1 MEISV
6 NKIRRSVVK
15 LLQHLQS
22 TSQTAEQR
30 ILREFINKNELDE
43 NDLTA
48 LFTYLSDHILDERW
62 TAAIA
67 FSFEHVLLLLV
78 TRSIPHDEQLVDASN
93 FETYQKKCV
102 ALSTMVRLSIDM
114 QRYAVAYFRNKPAP
128 FECPEGTLSKKRSKN
143 GSTIASLDIVK
154 CCHNLLR
161 ANPVFFKDLW
171 NWSIFLEQ
179 YVETAKEKSLY
190 QLYCNHIIAI
200 LTNMTAAQLQNMNDK
215 FSPSTLLQWD
225 EERNIRTSVQTN
237 IPLKDATT
245 DKIITLTIKSHLIT
259 NIEGV
264 LLPIFNKN
272 NYEFYAQNDGLYDNI
287 VNVDSTKVN
296 LRSIAL
302 GISSAKAICLSG
314 PVGCGKTT
322 LVEYLARKTGRIYPK
337 PSEVNQTKTEIK
349 AQSNGVTVNGNDKL
363 TGGNKRKLSRDIL
376 NNFEDNA
383 AENYA
388 NTNGF
393 LRIQLGEQTD
403 SKMLLGQY
411 RCTDVP
417 GEFVWLPGVLTKA
430 VMNGY
435 WLLLEDLDSATQDT
449 YTILSSLLEN
459 NYLSVPGFRDCVK
472 IEPGFQLFVTVRTN
486 KSVTNSSQKSLY
498 ALLEKYLYTINIL
511 PLSRNE
517 LCKIV
522 STNYQKLATIANR
535 IVDVFLTFSS
545 GDHTAADNLRQQE
558 SSDKADT
565 TEKYIS
571 LPFEPVTLTSIP
583 NSTRLVSTRDLIK
596 LCQRSNP
603 GFSVTSTECAYFV
616 FQNAVDVFCSYLS
629 QGKDKT
635 KLITSIGAK
644 LGIIQSRCEY
654 FADEYKPEV
663 FADNQRIKVGRTEL
677 YVKPIGNE
685 LSSKTQ
691 IDLKEDSEI
700 EGPTKA
706 RKRQK
711 LMKET
716 AEQEIV
722 MLERSLSAAKNATFS
737 FTRMASCI
745 LERIAV
751 CVSHAE
757 PVLLVGETGVGKTSA
772 VQYLAERTFRKLVVV
787 NMNNQS
793 DVSDLIGGFKPVDL
807 TYVMTPLRLEF
818 DALFRETFNVDKN
831 ITFLNKL
838 EICYNQGNHFVIIK
852 LMQTVINSVFAKAE
866 RNELRQ
872 KELGLIPRWK
882 ALKVCAQKLNTQL
895 SKSINISF
903 AFIPGSLVNCIKNGN
918 WILLDEINLA
928 SAEMLE
934 CLSTILEPDGSVVLL
949 ERGDFTPVKRHPDF
963 RIFACMNPNT
973 DIGKKDLPVGIRNRF
988 TEFFVDELTTDA
1000 DLTLLISDYLK
1011 NTGIQSRSV
1020 ANLVQLYKKLKQLSK
1035 LELNDGLG
1043 NRPVYSLR
1051 TLCRSLRICAKNLC
1065 GSVERNL
1072 YESFCMSFLT
1082 QLDAV
1087 SHNVVLYLIQQALL
1101 SNVKAVLNQ
1110 SIPKPGEDYLNFE
1123 GYWIQQGVKVPEE
1136 YVSYILTKSV
1146 KENLRDLARIIS
1158 IGKLPVL
1165 LQGPT
1170 SAGKTSLIDYV
1181 ARRSGNHCLRI
1192 NNHEHT
1198 DLQEYIGTY
1207 VADVTGKLSFKEGV
1221 LVQAMRNGYWI
1232 ILDELNLAST
1242 DILEALNRVLDDNRE
1257 LYIPETQ
1264 TLVKAHANF
1273 MLFATQNPPGLYG
1286 GRKTLSRAFKNRFIE
1301 LHFPEIPRDELETIL
1316 EKRCLIPTSYAKKM
1330 VLCMS
1335 DLQKNRKTTT
1345 KNVFTLRDL
1354 FRWGNRYTYADKQL
1368 LDNAQYDW
1376 NQHLVEEGYL
1386 VLSSKVRTDIEIE
1399 IIEETLY
1406 KNFRKH
1412 VDCTRLFDAHSSD
1425 EACSPVT
1432 RAIINDIKTYKM
1444 RADIVW
1450 TRNMTRMAVLTAKA
1464 LQFNEP
1470 VLLVGP
1476 TGCGKTTVC
1485 QLLASIRDVQ
1495 LRILNC
1501 HMHTEGADF
1510 LGGLRPC
1517 RDNSSLDEE
1526 NNTGKKLFEWADGP
1540 LILAMKEGSYFMA
1553 DEISLA
1559 EDSVLERLN
1568 CILEPER
1575 TVLLAEKGGVAAEG
1589 DLAANATDFVNDF
1602 VVQAKEGFQ
1611 FLATMN
1617 PGGDFGKKELS
1628 PALRN
1633 RFTEIWCLPSD
1644 CKEDL
1649 IQIASNCMLEQAKTT
1664 KENTNKAEITQI
1676 ATYLVEVVLHMSAS
1690 IEKFK
1695 YSIRDILAWAN
1706 YIVSNAH
1713 LTFPEK
1719 AIFGLETIFL
1729 DALELMPH
1737 ETLAHVEL
1745 LRKRVIE
1752 FAIAR
1757 ASTILYQ
1764 KFTFDELAQ
1773 KRGTEVIHSG
1783 EKFGIQPFFI
1793 ATNASA
1799 STATSKSF
1807 LFEAPTTKQ
1816 NLFRL
1821 LSALSLRKPILLEG
1835 PPGVG
1840 KTSTVES
1847 IAAIAGYRI
1856 VRINLCEHTDLADL
1870 FGTDLPAEDNIL
1882 DAVTVAESNKSHK
1895 SDIAG
1900 SFVWRDG
1907 PLLAALKAENTWILL
1922 DELNLAPQSVLEG
1935 LNAILDHRGEVYIP
1949 ELNKTFTLSKETRV
1963 FACQNPLKQG
1973 GGRKGLPQSFLNRFN
1988 KVYLRKLTTQDLLY
2002 VVNGKYQ
2009 THFTELQ
2016 NRFAKLLTRCQIAER
2031 VNLFELYKKVTKQI
2045 DSKIESI
2052 NETALNAPTVIL
2064 DLTQRLVQFSEILDS
2079 GISTLEFGYR
2089 GGPYEINLRDILRW
2103 CDLLVH
2109 TDTGFIFHT
2118 DSSSRNHLDLFCKNF
2133 ESFLLTLYER
2143 MKLVYYQ
2150 RMRCEEDKR
2159 FIRNAFTR
2167 VFHCDADAL
2176 NAISEDVALYWTSDK
2191 IYLNDIVLE
2200 RNENIYALRPLRNR
2214 EQSPILLSSQ
2224 REILKNLVECV
2235 RMEKPV
2241 LLCGPTDT
2249 GKTKLVD
2256 LLCTLSN
2263 QVCNTDNIDDS
2274 VTGSFQQID
2283 LNRHLEEISQSIEA
2297 ELTYQL
2303 RRLVLEKKSNAY
2315 KNAAQILQVWS
2326 DYCKESNIKLAT
2338 NNATSS
2344 MSDELLSFRKRIQRL
2359 NKVIDVLLPCA
2370 SSNDSSLSSSMD
2382 ASLFQTTLIQQQQQ
2396 QRLKT
2401 LEQHVRNADTLN
2413 TGGSFEWIDSKIVK
2427 SLKFGQHILLEHVN
2441 LCSSAVLDRLNP
2453 VFEPNGNLL
2462 ISEKGV
2468 TANEG
2473 AEVVEKAPNFRAFL
2487 TIDPKNGEL
2496 SRAMRNRCIE
2506 LALAKENYNTDD
2518 MRLIVYL
2525 NGVRGM
2531 NAINCILKIHT
2542 RLTNSTEIN
2551 NYNISHLTQFAFL
2564 TASYARIGY
2573 EMERAIYVSGME
2585 VYVYAANAD
2594 LIGYGLAYY
2603 QDQLRVIVLDESKK
2617 HGKNNTTPTIEDE
2630 DRFADIMLHADQLDV
2645 LALIKLQTQPL
2656 KSLLNIA
2663 VVDDIQAHLTAVFVE
2678 FADVNFLKLERAE
2691 IMRYCIYMLY
2701 EASTMRD
2708 VEMRFL
2714 YLEKLLCSSSFS
2726 DLQNLSKSLFDCI
2739 KHVSAQFDS
2748 TLQQLP
2754 WNTKLFP
2761 RIRAY
2766 ATQPAHDK
2774 NHKSFCLSAQLIAH
2788 LLLQPIPQSSESNT
2802 SVMNALTYSQAIV
2815 ARRFVDRYD
2824 NLLLRSLSN
2833 FLKSL
2838 PAVLSASM
2846 DYAHI
2851 DMNTFTAL
2859 ITAYLWHN
2867 RLLGVTQMQLLI
2879 RDELNRSLMDKLML
2893 HFKWLEKNLLELLSS
2908 MFPNYC
2914 QLNAEF
2920 NESLQGIRE
2929 YLLSI
2934 KAPLNLM
2941 RKVYN
2946 KHLTYFAPFF
2956 QEEQIKFYKLIR
2968 LMDHVLDVVP
2978 LYGSY
2983 TPLFVLRKFFTQKS
2997 DNAKRAREIINKC
3010 FEQRISCKVK
3020 QIEVQQTH
3028 STEIP
3033 DDLQSALHEFINEQ
3047 LEEKSNAAYEDLDL
3061 LQTEIVAL
3069 QNAVNSQ
3076 DELEAELQP
3085 KEFDLRLLALREF
3098 YLAKA
3103 LCIIGNCSASNDT
3116 KINEIYCEETTSL
3129 NNFTW
3134 CLIKTYNSNMYKRYE
3149 KVWTHMMEYLK
3160 SVESV
3165 QVFEQLLQYLNG
3177 SYRHFN
3183 SYYAQLINAVNNIQ
3197 LCNLAT
3203 RENATNVRR
3212 VAEDIDCTYT
3222 YDGCSFL
3229 NVFLSLVYQEN
3240 GTLRPIPLNELSEW
3254 QATLKHLQQLL
3265 WQNAALMATDYSIV
3279 QNNFSIVKMNAQ
3291 KLLHEVAYVR
3301 HICESLE
3308 REEFNEYNEHFE
3320 KLVQILEKEHTE
3332 ILKLESMNL
3341 LQQQYTHVPVYN
3353 QQIMQ
3358 YQVALLNSLIG
3369 AIEVCLLTFTPIID
3383 PVEKNR
3389 LKNLYVVE
3397 DINCLYTMT
3406 TAYDFMRIVM
3416 KYKNFGVEIYK
3427 AFEARLIALH
3437 VKQQKFA
3444 QKLALRPEKC
3454 LYSKLVEDI
3463 GHYLRTNCSPQ
3474 SLITLIES
3482 AQRSWLLLTRE
3493 FHTNTAQKSLNNNA
3507 EVIGK
3512 LNLWITNSQRFLNHT
3527 LKAYMDHYQDFIQP
3541 LQYSIDKLRFSF
3553 EGLKILL
3560 TQASSNIVQLQSEHK
3575 QVYTNLNSSE
3585 KLSQT
3590 LANIAEFPATHHLIK
3605 SEVEYSTHAVLKQ
3618 SSYINCVMQQL
3629 PHSEYSYFG
3638 LLKAKLTELR
3648 NNIAISQTINEC
3660 IFHELDFIFSVTNE
3674 IWQAEE
3680 ERRRAQKAEEESLY
3694 VNKTKCAEEDEELL
3708 ELQEIETHFPTNV
3721 EEDFGEF
3728 LIEATLEKVVKLDKK
3743 ANLKKKITQL
3753 ISDEDYTFLSTNF
3766 IDLMEQYTRVYYYK
3780 ATKTKRDELKFVEPF
3795 EARMR
3800 AFVPLY
3806 AYYKRGLNDAFT
3818 EETYNSCIFALAL
3831 QQQQLSN
3838 TDLLMPQ
3845 TLNEHKSSYNYYKDS
3860 NIPEIMGCIELLKDI
3875 EAHTEVQLDLYPE
3888 HAGLIDIKRVI
3899 ERIRTLP
3906 ATAPVVRFNTGFQL
3920 LRQKLA
3926 QWNEIAHK
3934 GNHMRQ
3940 QEVGVAECVQ
3950 RWMKLELQCW
3960 RNCLNQTKEKVE
3972 ANAHKYWFFI
3982 YQLLREYRL
3991 ERDLD
3996 STFTDMKSAEKRFAD
4011 GEVLDESDCLHKKSK
4026 VSANDI
4032 VRILRQFVEA
4042 ANYGDFHVR
4051 LQLLQAFE
4059 LYLHNLDQ
4067 FTVNSAATEK
4077 ARALI
4082 SGLRN
4087 LQIYFAQFVQE
4098 IEETALNMRSPIEK
4112 KLKELVKI
4120 ESYNKD
4126 LSYFSMRNNVA
4137 RVHRNLNKFLKEYQQ
4152 QLQQKITP
4160 VFQPKDA
4167 TVKDYNFEND
4177 KGRELRYDAR
4187 IKYYLVEVKNF
4198 IAAAKLSEKFA
4209 HDANNGAAHAEDL
4222 VVQASNDSQQ
4232 LLQKVGRLFKI
4243 SRNIVKET
4251 VRHAKFPKLTIAL
4264 DSVLCAQLERC
4275 DELRALS
4282 VDRSKERPKQLI
4294 EAKQI
4299 LQQKR
4304 KGLADLFKTLAQ
4316 LGLSFKSG
4324 LMELSLRN
4332 DFSELTIPPFCI
4344 KTMLGARNDKRLH
4357 AHLLHL
4363 NENLDRYYAKCEFKL
4378 RLLQNIMLAPLSE
4391 LGPPNIERIKGFAV
4405 DMFLLVQSQRRILSS
4420 TCKQIY
4426 DLEILMQQIKDIH
4439 DVACVEDSAKA
4450 VQALGFNETR
4460 KAYICL
4466 RESISH
4472 IRYVIEQFALL
4483 LTCAPSTESAADNV
4497 LLSSGNRLLQNSP
4510 YYSVI
4515 VSNCE
4520 YVLTTAKSTLIDM
4533 LKNDKEFLSVAM
4545 VSGYKATH
4553 AELQQNIQQIF
4564 TSLSRAV
4571 GEDLPFAKPISALLS
4586 DIKACRNR
4594 ISSSPSTAPTNLE
4607 QVEAVL
4613 ERILHAVLLALQ
4625 KLYKKHTEIPTATQ
4639 STEES
4644 TSSPSKAHNELE
4656 LQEKHLKEQLHTALE
4671 SDWET
4676 LNIANIVQ
4684 QLSHVLLTLKHA
4696 IPTQLKLASAR
4707 KLITLMPI
4715 LEQYYLLAD
4724 YYLFQQLGA
4733 HKVSA
4738 KMLSVMLTV
4747 FVEIGSKGF
4756 CVPPDLMHDE
4766 EGQAK
4771 KQKEGEGFGLE
4782 DGTGENDASDRI
4794 ESEDQLDDAK
4804 RPEDR
4809 KEEQGKQ
4816 PEDCKQ
4822 DKSIDVSE
4830 DFDAK
4835 MQDIEKNEEDDSGE
4849 SEDDGEMN
4857 KEMGETGQ
4865 EAEKLDEQIWGDD
4878 EEKGEEEDEEQEQ
4891 DDNEQGKGTKDEKD
4905 THNDLETKN
4914 EAAKENDDE
4923 NEGLDATNDTTNDK
4937 RKQPEKDVENM
4948 KEPEVDEDQPNPYH
4962 NELEEPPEAEEMDL
4976 GDMNMDNEQE
4986 GEDEREGE
4994 ENPFDIDTMK
5004 ENMEENPNEPSKD
5017 EQEEEGKENE
5027 TKSDDSDSEAENAD
5041 TELRKDTNSDE
5052 EKERDEEDKDGES
5065 DETQTRGEQEAQTT
5079 TEDKQEAEKEEEEHS
5094 EKPEEYEQSKDKT
5107 SKEENMQSV
5116 PETENKGTPDQVQS
5130 EKDEEVKQEQK
5141 LDEQETGEEKDGV
5154 GQAEND
5160 TNEGG
5165 HQGIAETK
5173 EKVAKHESTK
5183 ERESKEKR
5191 KQGKTNEERTLGEAE
5206 MNKLK
5211 QLKTIDKVKEQQ
5223 QQSDDAK
5230 DEEDDDKKTDA
5241 EEFQHVKDPKKSD
5254 ITTLDNAT
5262 EEQSKKIQH
5271 QEDEQNDEEQQ
5282 NAENDEMENNEDESH
5297 KTDEDAEDPQEMS
5310 AEKFDKR
5317 SDKPSKTDR
5326 SKERTN
5332 TKEEM
5337 EVEGEIVTTMTAER
5351 SDDTSAHCNKEILL
5365 ENVTRSEELSTAE
5378 QLEMRRL
5385 YQQQLTANK
5394 TTLPVHKDYET
5405 WQTISNRMA
5414 QNAREFCEQLRLI
5427 LEPTKCTRLKGDYR
5441 TGRRIN
5447 MKKIIPYIASQFRKD
5462 KIWLRRTKAA
5472 QRDYKITIAI
5482 DDSKS
5487 MHHNNSKTLTLEAI
5501 SLVSQALTLL
5511 ESGRL
5516 SIISFGE
5523 APKIILNHTEQF
5535 DGPKLVN
5542 ALNFAQDKTKIAE
5555 LLDFVRTANVEEGS
5569 MGSDN
5574 GLFENLLLVL
5584 SDGRNIFGE
5593 GRVKVRNA
5601 IKLARLQRIFIVYI
5615 IIDNPDNKDSI
5626 LDIQTMEMLPDKR
5639 MNIKSYLDDFPF
5651 PYYVIVRDLNQLPL
5665 VLSEAMRQWFELV
5678 NSEM

>member
-2274 VTGSFQQID
+2274 VTGSFQ
-2283 LNRHLEEISQSIEA
+2283 
-2297 ELTYQL
+2297 
-2303 RRLVLEKKSNAY
+2303 
-2315 KNAAQILQVWS
+2315 
-2326 DYCKESNIKLAT
+2326 
-2338 NNATSS
+2338 
-2344 MSDELLSFRKRIQRL
+2344 
-2359 NKVIDVLLPCA
+2359 
-2370 SSNDSSLSSSMD
+2370 
-2382 ASLFQTTLIQQQQQ
+2382 
-2396 QRLKT
+2396 
-2401 LEQHVRNADTLN
+2401 
-2413 TGGSFEWIDSKIVK
+2413 
-2427 SLKFGQHILLEHVN
+2427 
-2441 LCSSAVLDRLNP
+2441 
-2453 VFEPNGNLL
+2453 
-2462 ISEKGV
+2462 
-2468 TANEG
+2468 
-2473 AEVVEKAPNFRAFL
+2473 
-2487 TIDPKNGEL
+2487 
-2496 SRAMRNRCIE
+2496 
-2506 LALAKENYNTDD
+2506 
-2518 MRLIVYL
+2518 
-2525 NGVRGM
+2525 
-2531 NAINCILKIHT
+2531 
-2542 RLTNSTEIN
+2542 
-2551 NYNISHLTQFAFL
+2551 
-2564 TASYARIGY
+2564 
-2573 EMERAIYVSGME
+2573 
-2585 VYVYAANAD
+2585 
-2594 LIGYGLAYY
+2594 
-2603 QDQLRVIVLDESKK
+2603 
-2617 HGKNNTTPTIEDE
+2617 
-2630 DRFADIMLHADQLDV
+2630 
-2645 LALIKLQTQPL
+2645 
-2656 KSLLNIA
+2656 
-2663 VVDDIQAHLTAVFVE
+2663 
-2678 FADVNFLKLERAE
+2678 
-2691 IMRYCIYMLY
+2691 
-2701 EASTMRD
+2701 
-2708 VEMRFL
+2708 
-2714 YLEKLLCSSSFS
+2714 
-2726 DLQNLSKSLFDCI
+2726 
-2739 KHVSAQFDS
+2739 
-2748 TLQQLP
+2748 
-2754 WNTKLFP
+2754 
-2761 RIRAY
+2761 
-2766 ATQPAHDK
+2766 
-2774 NHKSFCLSAQLIAH
+2774 
-2788 LLLQPIPQSSESNT
+2788 
-2802 SVMNALTYSQAIV
+2802 
-2815 ARRFVDRYD
+2815 
-2824 NLLLRSLSN
+2824 
-2833 FLKSL
+2833 
-2838 PAVLSASM
+2838 
-2846 DYAHI
+2846 
-2851 DMNTFTAL
+2851 
-2859 ITAYLWHN
+2859 
-2867 RLLGVTQMQLLI
+2867 
-2879 RDELNRSLMDKLML
+2879 
-2893 HFKWLEKNLLELLSS
+2893 
-2908 MFPNYC
+2908 
-2914 QLNAEF
+2914 
-2920 NESLQGIRE
+2920 
-2929 YLLSI
+2929 
-2934 KAPLNLM
+2934 
-2941 RKVYN
+2941 
-2946 KHLTYFAPFF
+2946 
-2956 QEEQIKFYKLIR
+2956 QIKFYKLIR